1 MAHFPRDASD
11 GASATPARASRAALV
26 VRRVAK
32 HRLSPFAEAVT
43 AGTNSTSHSHR
54 RPSSTI
60 QLHKSSPRLPHI
72 AFASGQPPH
81 KPSRRSHHATTYF
94 AHRHSPAA
102 LIGVATAVAVPAS
115 AREHA
120 HHQFGTP
127 QQLVDAGGAVVQE
140 WTVTGLQRSTAALP
154 GYAARGQLW
163 EATATVRAVTGTV
176 TPIIPN
182 LHAVTA
188 GGQRWPVIW
197 QIANPQGLPGG
208 TLAQGKPLAEKCI
221 STLSTQNRWP

>member
-1 MAHFPRDASD
+1 MRRHILLI
-11 GASATPARASRAALV
+11 TTVLAA
-26 VRRVAK
+26 
-32 HRLSPFAEAVT
+32 F
-43 AGTNSTSHSHR
+43 
-54 RPSSTI
+54 
-60 QLHKSSPRLPHI
+60 
-72 AFASGQPPH
+72 
-81 KPSRRSHHATTYF
+81 
-94 AHRHSPAA
+94 
-102 LIGVATAVAVPAS
+102 IGVATAVAVPAS

-197 QIANPQGLPGG
+197 QIANPQGLPGA
-208 TLAQGKPLAEKCI
+208 TLAQGQAASGKVYFDVIEAKPMAVIYDNGSGAPLMWCCTEGMTMPMPMDNCPMC
-221 STLSTQNRWP
+221 STMSQPCPHCRDSM